1 MAQRGKG
8 KQHQNDRDGDI
19 EFPPAAQLL
28 VIEVSQHH
36 GSYKAQPGG
45 NDLHQHGPAADDA
58 HLLDAEQ
65 QHHAEGREPQ
75 CAAKHHRIDAAEQA
89 AKDGK
94 HGGASFRARGGGC
107 AGPGPAGRSGEAGTG
122 AGGAEAAAGGLP
134 GGPNSRLCTSL

>member
-28 VIEVSQHH
+28 VIEVGQHH

-65 QHHAEGREPQ
+65 QHHAEGGEPQ

-94 HGGASFRARGGGC
+94 HGGASFLVMGVGTRSRGPSPSS
-107 AGPGPAGRSGEAGTG
+107 AHS
-122 AGGAEAAAGGLP
+122 
-134 GGPNSRLCTSL
+134 SKMFS